1 MSFVW
6 PAALLGLLIVPLAV
20 AGYLT
25 AQRRRARYAVRFTNL
40 DLLANVVQ
48 GSPAWRRH
56 VPATLYIL
64 GVAALLFAL
73 SRPQTSQAVPKE
85 EATVILVTDVS
96 GSMNATD
103 VAPTR
108 LAAAQEAAKTLV
120 DRLPRGFQIGLV
132 AFSNT
137 PRLLVIPTTDKAA
150 VDAAL
155 DSLRPNGGTAMGD
168 AIIAAL
174 DAARPVLNDGQPT
187 AAGTPGTTPAA
198 RPPTPTPTAG
208 SKATDKP
215 VIVILLSDGAN
226 TTGATKPLDA
236 AQQAADQNVPIF
248 TIALGTS
255 AGIASVTDNL
265 GRTRQVRV
273 PPDPATLQQIAD
285 LTQAKFFEAPSAGD
299 LQSIYDELGSKI
311 GYDQQDR
318 EITFIFAAAAA
329 IFVIA
334 AGSFSLFW
342 FNRFP

>member
-1 MSFVW
+1 M
-6 PAALLGLLIVPLAV
+6 VPLAI
-20 AGYLT
+20 AAYIA

-40 DLLANVVQ
+40 DLLANVVH

-73 SRPQTSQAVPKE
+73 SRPQTTQAVPKE

-103 VAPTR
+103 VEPTR

-120 DRLPRGFQIGLV
+120 NSLPKGFQIGLV

-137 PRLLVIPTTDKAA
+137 ARLLVIPTTDKAA

-155 DSLRPNGGTAMGD
+155 DSLRPNGGTAIGD

-174 DAARPVLNDGQPT
+174 DAARPALYDGQPT
-187 AAGTPGTTPAA
+187 PADTAPGTTPTA
-198 RPPTPTPTAG
+198 RPPAATPAAG
-208 SKATDKP
+208 AKATDKP
-215 VIVILLSDGAN
+215 VIVILLSDGAS

-248 TIALGTS
+248 TVALGTS

-334 AGSFSLFW
+334 AGAFSLFW

>member
-1 MSFVW
+1 MTFAW
-6 PAALLGLLIVPLAV
+6 PLALFGLLLVPFAV
-20 AGYLT
+20 AAYLA
-25 AQRRRARYAVRFTNL
+25 AQQRRARYAVRFTNL
-40 DLLANVVQ
+40 DLLANVVE
-48 GSPAWRRH
+48 GTPAWRRH

-64 GVAALLFAL
+64 GIAALLFAL

-103 VAPTR
+103 VEPTR
-108 LAAAQEAAKTLV
+108 LAAAQEAAKALV
-120 DRLPRGFQIGLV
+120 DGLPKGFQIGLV
-132 AFSNT
+132 AFNNT
-137 PRLLVIPTTDKAA
+137 ARLLVIPTTDKDTI
-150 VDAAL
+150 DAAL
-155 DSLRPNGGTAMGD
+155 DTLRPNGGTALGD
-168 AIIAAL
+168 AIVAAL
-174 DAARPVLNDGQPT
+174 DAARPVLDDGFPAP
-187 AAGTPGTTPAA
+187 AAGAA
-198 RPPTPTPTAG
+198 PTPTPTPRPA
-208 SKATDKP
+208 SATDKP

-226 TTGATKPLDA
+226 TTGATKPLEA
-236 AQQAADQNVPIF
+236 AQLAADADVPVF
-248 TIALGTS
+248 TIALGTQ

-273 PPDPATLQQIAD
+273 PPDEATLQQIAD
-285 LTQAKFFEAPSAGD
+285 LTQAKFFSAPSAED

-329 IFVIA
+329 LFVVA